1 MPDPKEPATLPI
13 AAVERDCGLSKDT
26 LRVWERRYGF
36 PVPMRDASDERI
48 YPIDQVLRLRAI
60 KRLIDLGHRPGKI
73 IALSLEELQAVAQ
86 QDAAQAVSQDGAV
99 EPAAELQV
107 YVDLVK
113 THRVDE
119 LQRALSQA
127 ILRAGLARFV
137 PDVVAP
143 MTVLVG
149 DAWARGHLDIFE
161 EHLYTESIQLL
172 LRNAIHSI
180 PLTSASPSVLLT
192 TFPKES
198 HALGMLMAQTI
209 FALEGARCVSLG
221 VETPLPDIVLATQAA
236 RIDIVALSFSFGLN
250 PNQVLDGLGQLR
262 ARLASGIEIW
272 AGGACPILHRRA
284 LPGILALRELT
295 QIGPALAA
303 WRADHPRP
311 H

>member
-1 MPDPKEPATLPI
+1 MRDPQELATLPI
-13 AAVERDCGLSKDT
+13 AAVERDSGLSKDT

-36 PVPMRDASDERI
+36 PAPMRDASDERV

-86 QDAAQAVSQDGAV
+86 QDAARAAPQDGEV
-99 EPAAELQV
+99 ETAGDLQI
-107 YVDLVK
+107 YVDLIK

-119 LQRALSQA
+119 LRRTLSQA
-127 ILRAGLARFV
+127 ILRVGLARFV
-137 PDVVAP
+137 TDVVAP
-143 MTVLVG
+143 MNVRVG

-172 LRNAIHSI
+172 LRNAIHSMS
-180 PLTSASPSVLLT
+180 LTSASPSVLLT
-192 TFPKES
+192 TLPKES

-221 VETPLPDIVLATQAA
+221 VETPLPDIVLASQAA
-236 RIDIVALSFSFGLN
+236 RVDIVALSFSSGLN
-250 PNQVLDGLGQLR
+250 PTQVLDGLGQLR
-262 ARLASGIEIW
+262 ARLASDIQIW
-272 AGGACPILHRRA
+272 AGGTCPILHRRA
-284 LPGILALRELT
+284 LPGILAFRDLT
-295 QIGPALAA
+295 QIGPALVA
-303 WRADHPRP
+303 WRVDHPRP